1 MAFVPLY
8 TVEQLQ
14 STPNILRFI
23 DDSTGSDPNIASVR
37 IYLEKSDGTYLVP
50 EGTTTDYII
59 WEFVERSKNVNV
71 LDKDYALNV
80 TVKWLNLANVAL
92 YTLSVLK
99 CFSKYSEN
107 FSYNLTTVQASSPS
121 FLNDEDYVNSRM
133 ILSSE
138 IQSAKKC
145 VNLFSDINNSQ
156 LCLDRAKFLMD
167 GKTSNF

>member
-1 MAFVPLY
+1 MTVLY
-8 TVEQLQ
+8 T
-14 STPNILRFI
+14 SN
-23 DDSTGSDPNIASVR
+23 S
-37 IYLEKSDGTYLVP
+37 
-50 EGTTTDYII
+50 
-59 WEFVERSKNVNV
+59 
-71 LDKDYALNV
+71 LN
-80 TVKWLNLANVAL
+80 
-92 YTLSVLK
+92 

-145 VNLFSDINNSQ
+145 VELFSDINNSQ
-156 LCLDRAKFLMD
+156 LCLDRAKFLMG

>member
-1 MAFVPLY
+1 MTVLY
-8 TVEQLQ
+8 T
-14 STPNILRFI
+14 SN
-23 DDSTGSDPNIASVR
+23 S
-37 IYLEKSDGTYLVP
+37 
-50 EGTTTDYII
+50 
-59 WEFVERSKNVNV
+59 
-71 LDKDYALNV
+71 LN
-80 TVKWLNLANVAL
+80 
-92 YTLSVLK
+92 

-107 FSYNLTTVQASSPS
+107 FSYNLTTAQASSPS

-145 VNLFSDINNSQ
+145 VDLFSDINNSQ

>member
-1 MAFVPLY
+1 MAFVPSY

-14 STPNILRFI
+14 QTPNVLRFF
-23 DDSTGSDPNIASVR
+23 DTSTGVGVNYMR
-37 IYLEKSDGTYLVP
+37 IYLKKTDGSYLVP
-50 EGTTTDYII
+50 KGETTDYII
-59 WEFVERSKNVNV
+59 WELGTEKNVNV

-80 TVKWLNLANVAL
+80 TVEYLNILNVVLYSLSAL
-92 YTLSVLK
+92 N

-107 FSYNLTTVQASSPS
+107 FSYNLTTLQATNPT

-145 VNLFSDINNSQ
+145 VDLFSDINNSQ
-156 LCLDRAKFLMD
+156 LCLDRAKFIMD
-167 GKTSNF
+167 AKTSNF